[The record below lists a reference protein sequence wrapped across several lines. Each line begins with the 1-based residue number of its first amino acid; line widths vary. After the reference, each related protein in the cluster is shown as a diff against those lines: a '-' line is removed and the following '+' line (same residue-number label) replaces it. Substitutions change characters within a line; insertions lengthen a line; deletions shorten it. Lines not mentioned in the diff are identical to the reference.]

1 MTPRVAILGTGR
13 MGSAFAN
20 RLSTLHPLLWNR
32 TRATA
37 DQLRVGRVVDTAAEA
52 VAGADIVITS
62 VTGATALRN
71 LFSGPTGAL
80 SAASGQ
86 LFIEMST
93 AGPDVVQ
100 ELADS
105 LRDTGASL
113 IDAPVLGS
121 PAVVKSGGAAILVGG
136 APADMERGRQV
147 LEMLGEVR
155 LVGPLGS
162 GARLK
167 LIGNSML
174 ATLTLEA
181 AELQVAGEAAGL
193 DPSQVFWAVS
203 RLAPGSADG
212 RRGILSDATSQR
224 SSLCAISKRT

>member
-1 MTPRVAILGTGR
+1 MT
-13 MGSAFAN
+13 GSAA
-20 RLSTLHPLLWNR
+20 LL
-32 TRATA
+32 
-37 DQLRVGRVVDTAAEA
+37 
-52 VAGADIVITS
+52 
-62 VTGATALRN
+62 N

-80 SAASGQ
+80 STASGQ

-100 ELADS
+100 ELAAS
-105 LRDTGASL
+105 LRNTGSSL

-121 PAVVKSGGAAILVGG
+121 PAVVTAGGAAILVGG
-136 APADMERGRQV
+136 APPDMERGRQV

-174 ATLTLEA
+174 ATLTLAA

-193 DPSQVFWAVS
+193 DPNQVFWALA
-203 RLAPGSADG
+203 RLALDLFSQTRSQTPLTATVQSLIGEIGPSVGELDITAVISRYDG
-212 RRGILSDATSQR
+212 TVALSPAPD
-224 SSLCAISKRT
+224 